1 MFYRIF
7 LAFLLVIELS
17 AEEKSPEGP
26 VREQV
31 DLGMVI
37 SGGVSLGA
45 YEAGYNWAL
54 IRMLARMRE
63 VDAPV
68 RPELRDVAGASAG
81 SINALLTA
89 VYWCQDPQR
98 SEENTIEKNLL
109 YNTWVELGI
118 EDLLVPPDD
127 TENRSTLF
135 SRRVLKKKADAIM
148 RHLRKPLFREGC
160 EVALGIA
167 VTKAT
172 PIIEEFQGIEIRHQ
186 AFSVPLTLKVKK
198 GRLHFENRN
207 VDANASVDLKYLEI
221 PGVAGNPSKMVP
233 RLLFASSAFP
243 GAFPQVKLPYLYKG
257 KRGSGYFIDGGVYNN
272 TPLDLA
278 IAMDRRVS
286 LFFFLDPASMRG
298 QKRPK
303 KPPPEKPP
311 VGFLSSNLY
320 PLANAAD
327 IYQKMFL
334 YQTIDRYFRGR
345 SERRLVLSSRYL
357 PLTAGFLEHFGAFID
372 RNFRLYDYH
381 VGVYDAIYNLAKA
394 LRHRKVFSQMG
405 QRRLMGVLAKY
416 LGVQRSREALTAFR
430 VFSAIEFGDKRV
442 PRTNRYAAIYY
453 AFRPGVRE
461 EDRYSAKN
469 FRYFLRHLKLR
480 YLPHRPDSI
489 FASMVRDPDRWY
501 KRPLR
506 YVINRVTALENYH
519 AEVDPSYRPV
529 AEILNSVAWGA
540 ATLVRDKEGWEFQKI
555 NAPKEKRH
563 AGMREALKLLP
574 KGIAFDTVNGG
585 MSLAYEASYYKDLG
599 WIDGFSFRGS
609 YNFQD
614 REGGGDFVR
623 LDADIFHAYN
633 DAFTYGFGVSGF
645 GNIERKFWDPDSAY
659 GFNAYV
665 EFMEILRASYVWRK
679 GDEVDNHSFY
689 FGVENLPS
697 LIYWLNR

>member
-1 MFYRIF
+1 
-7 LAFLLVIELS
+7 VEQ
-17 AEEKSPEGP
+17 
-26 VREQV
+26 EQV

-89 VYWCQDPQR
+89 VYWCQDPQK
-98 SEENTIEKNLL
+98 SEDNTIEKNLL
-109 YNTWVELGI
+109 YKTWVDLGI

-135 SRRVLKKKADAIM
+135 SRRVLKKKAAAIM
-148 RHLRKPLFREGC
+148 RHLRKPLFRDGC

-167 VTKAT
+167 VTKAQ

-186 AFSVPLTLKVKK
+186 AFSVPLTLKVKH
-198 GRLHFENRN
+198 GRLAFENRK

-221 PGVAGNPSKMVP
+221 PGVTSNPSKMVP
-233 RLLFASSAFP
+233 QLLFASSAFP
-243 GAFPQVKLPYLYKG
+243 GAFPQVKLPYIYQG

-278 IAMDRRVS
+278 IAMDRRIH
-286 LFFFLDPASMRG
+286 LFFFLDPSSMRG

-303 KPPPEKPP
+303 KPEPEKAP

-334 YQTIDRYFRGR
+334 YQTIDRYFRGHA
-345 SERRLVLSSRYL
+345 ERRLILSSRAL

-394 LRHRKVFSQMG
+394 LRSRKAFAPMG
-405 QRRLMGVLAKY
+405 QRELMEQLAEY
-416 LGVQRSREALTAFR
+416 LGVPRSKEAAIAFK
-430 VFSAIEFGDKRV
+430 VFSAIEFGDRHV
-442 PRTNRYAAIYY
+442 PRSNRYAAIYY
-453 AFRPGVRE
+453 AFKPGVP
-461 EDRYSAKN
+461 EDRRYSAEN
-469 FRYFLRHLKLR
+469 FRYFLRHLNLK
-480 YLPHRPDSI
+480 YLPYRPHSI
-489 FASMVRDPDRWY
+489 FASMVKDPDHWY
-501 KRPLR
+501 QRPLR

-529 AEILNSVAWGA
+529 AQILNTVAWGA
-540 ATLVRDKEGWEFQKI
+540 AALVRNHSGWEVQQI
-555 NAPKEKRH
+555 NAPREKRH
-563 AGMREALKLLP
+563 AKMRELLRLLP
-574 KGIAFDTVNGG
+574 KEIAFDSVNGG
-585 MSLAYEASYYKDLG
+585 MSFAWEASYYKDLG
-599 WIDGFSFRGS
+599 WIDGFDFRGS

-614 REGGGDFVR
+614 RRDGGDFVR
-623 LDADIFHAYN
+623 LDADVLHRYN
-633 DAFTYGFGVSGF
+633 DALTYGFGLSGF
-645 GNIERKFWDPDSAY
+645 GNVERKFWDPESAY
-659 GFNAYV
+659 GLNAYV
-665 EFMEILRASYVWRK
+665 EFMEMLRASYVWRK
-679 GDEVDNHSFY
+679 GEHVNNHALY